1 MFLFDVFLMEEIGS
15 VKFDLKV
22 ILLFVNVII
31 NWLFKIESFEGLIVV
46 EFLLMDGYV
55 GFVDIVG
62 VVFE

>member
-1 MFLFDVFLMEEIGS
+1 MEEIGS